1 MAAIRTST
9 SFAAHAR
16 EMLTPPVDRE
26 RAGAEIE
33 RALRRFRKVGEARLR
48 MLHRAG
54 HGGLEVCEKRA
65 SLMDAVLR
73 HLWGEMSS
81 HKDFED
87 MREVKISL
95 VATGGYGR
103 GQMNPCSDVDMLFLL
118 PGNGSEV
125 PPSVVQFVPQF
136 ITLLWDGGF
145 NVGDSSTRSVGETLR
160 QANADNQV
168 KTALIDSRLIAG
180 DKEPFEELKRRFETE
195 CMAGHERDFLRRR
208 QEDLFQR
215 HSKYQNTPFVQEP
228 NVKNS
233 CGGLRDYQNL
243 IWTAYA
249 KLRTTSLREVQRQGL
264 LTPTALRELDRAYD
278 FLLRVRNELH
288 YIERRESDV
297 LTLRLQGS
305 VATHLGYRHKS
316 ILDRIEAFMRDYYTH
331 TRNILQRSS
340 ELMDRFHLENVEEEQ
355 KRVLRGFLARRRAAR
370 AEKFDGFVSR
380 NERIYAEHDRIFK
393 EDPPRLMRLFL
404 HTQQRHLRLSPELY
418 QLVQKNFALV
428 NQTFRYSKAVRE
440 SFFAILSQ
448 KGDVARVLRQMH
460 RVGFLG
466 RYVPEFG
473 ALTCLVQHEFFHRY
487 TADEHTLRT
496 IEELDEL
503 ASPPAQGDDLYHQLF
518 RQIQEPAILYLALL
532 LHDTGR
538 AANTLNHSDASAL
551 LASRVCRRLQITG
564 ERRRLLMFLVD
575 HHLTLYRTATTKNLD
590 DPEVVA
596 EFGGI
601 VRNKQFIDALMVMS
615 CADSKGT
622 SEKSWTAWK
631 EGLQRHLYLNAV
643 YFLNDPSDFTRRVTV
658 PTAALQGELRRTL
671 DESYD
676 AEITAHFALMPQG
689 YFNFRDT
696 PTIARHLRLF
706 REFFRTVVEG
716 SVRDGLLPTLEWIER
731 PEQACSEL
739 TAVCWDRHLLLARLA
754 GSLAAQ
760 NINILSADLF
770 RREDDLV
777 LDIFRIC
784 TAQFAPVSNDR
795 VKSRVEKLVAEA
807 FQTPDFDFSAPIK
820 EHRSQFKGME
830 DVAAEVPQRALVNNS
845 LSATHTVVEVQALD
859 RIGLL
864 YDVFMAIGKLGLSVT
879 HARINT
885 EKGIALDTL
894 YLQDRL
900 DAKITD
906 PAVLLSL
913 HENLQRAVFST

>member
-1 MAAIRTST
+1 MAPPRTPS

-16 EMLTPPVDRE
+16 EMLAPPADRE
-26 RAGAEIE
+26 RTKQEIE

-54 HGGLEVCEKRA
+54 HGGVEVCEKRA

-73 HLWGEMSS
+73 HLWDEMCS
-81 HKDFED
+81 HKEFAS
-87 MREVKISL
+87 MKSVKIAL

-103 GQMNPCSDVDMLFLL
+103 GQMNPCSDVDVLFLL
-118 PGNGSEV
+118 PGNGNEV
-125 PPSVVQFVPQF
+125 PPIVVQFVPQF

-145 NVGDSSTRSVGETLR
+145 NVGDSATRYVSETIH

-168 KTALIDSRLIAG
+168 KTSLIEARFIAG
-180 DKEPFEELKRRFETE
+180 SKEPFEELKKRFPKE
-195 CMAGHERDFLRRR
+195 CMDGHEKEFLQLR
-208 QEDLFQR
+208 QEDLRER
-215 HSKYQNTPFVQEP
+215 HNKQQNTPYVQEP

-243 IWTAYA
+243 LWTCYA
-249 KLRTTSLREVQRQGL
+249 KLRTTSLKEVQKQGL
-264 LTPTALRELDRAYD
+264 LTPTGLRELDHAYD

-288 YIERRESDV
+288 YLERRESDV
-297 LTLRLQGS
+297 LTLRLQGI

-355 KRVLRGFLARRRAAR
+355 KRVVRGFLARRRAGR
-370 AEKFDGFVSR
+370 SEKFDGFISR
-380 NERIYAEHDRIFK
+380 HERIYPEHDRIFK

-404 HTQQRHLRLSPELY
+404 HTQQRHLRLSPELF

-428 NQTFRYSKAVRE
+428 DQTFRYSKAVRE
-440 SFFAILSQ
+440 SFFAILSE
-448 KGDVARVLRQMH
+448 KGDVARILRQMH

-466 RYVPEFG
+466 RYMPEFG

-496 IEELDEL
+496 IEELDEI
-503 ASPPAQGDDLYHQLF
+503 ASPPTTGDDLFHQIF
-518 RQIQEPAILYLALL
+518 RQMQASAVLYLALL

-538 AANTLNHSDASAL
+538 ASNTPNHSDASAL
-551 LASRVCRRLQITG
+551 LASRVARRLQIVG

-601 VRNKQFIDALMVMS
+601 VRNKQFLDALMVMS

-622 SEKSWTAWK
+622 SEKGWTAWK
-631 EGLQRHLYLNAV
+631 EGLQRHLYLNTV
-643 YFLNDPSDFTRRVTV
+643 HFLNDPSDFTRRTTV
-658 PTAALQGELRRTL
+658 STVALQSEMRRTL

-676 AEITAHFALMPQG
+676 AEINAHFSFMPQG
-689 YFNFRDT
+689 YFNFRDV
-696 PTIARHLRLF
+696 PTVARHLKLF
-706 REFFRTVVEG
+706 REFFRRIVDG
-716 SVRDGLLPTLEWIER
+716 SVKDSLLPTLEWIER
-731 PEQACSEL
+731 PEQGCSEL
-739 TAVCWDRHLLLARLA
+739 TVVSWDRHLLLARIA
-754 GSLAAQ
+754 GALAAQ
-760 NINILSADLF
+760 NINILSADLY

-777 LDIFRIC
+777 LDVFRIC
-784 TAQFAPVSNDR
+784 TSQFAPVSNDR
-795 VKSRVEKLVAEA
+795 VKARVEKNIAEA

-830 DVAAEVPQRALVNNS
+830 DVAAEVPQRAFVNNS
-845 LSATHTVVEVQALD
+845 LSATHSVVEVQALD

-864 YDVFMAIGKLGLSVT
+864 YDIFMAIGKLGLSVT

-900 DAKITD
+900 DAKIAD
-906 PAVLLSL
+906 PILLQSLHANLQSVLSL
-913 HENLQRAVFST
+913 T